1 MMDTRGLFSS
11 LFKERI
17 PTEDEYLNNEDG
29 LIYCRKCNTPRQAKI
44 MPNGSPIPFFPPIMC
59 QCQRQQY
66 EREEQERLQR
76 QFDDEVSKMR
86 TSGLQDRAL
95 YTYTFSNDRGY
106 TPQINIAKRYV
117 EHFDEMEENGTGLL
131 FWGQVGSGK
140 TFLAGCI
147 ANALLDKRI
156 PVLMTN
162 FSRVLNRLSSKVT
175 DDWNALLDSF
185 DRYRLLIIDDLG
197 VERNSEFAMEQ
208 IFNVVDA
215 RCQSKRPMIITTNLT
230 LHSMKEAQD
239 LAHARIYDRILE
251 HCLPVCVTG
260 DKIRKRIATEN
271 MAALRSVL
279 GD

>member
-1 MMDTRGLFSS
+1 MMDTRDLFSS

-95 YTYTFSNDRGY
+95 HTYTFSNDRGY

-162 FSRVLNRLSSKVT
+162 FSRVLNRL
-175 DDWNALLDSF
+175 
-185 DRYRLLIIDDLG
+185 
-197 VERNSEFAMEQ
+197 
-208 IFNVVDA
+208 
-215 RCQSKRPMIITTNLT
+215 
-230 LHSMKEAQD
+230 
-239 LAHARIYDRILE
+239 
-251 HCLPVCVTG
+251 
-260 DKIRKRIATEN
+260 
-271 MAALRSVL
+271 
-279 GD
+279 